1 MEELRTQAQLIAFD
15 PARAGDGA
23 IGTIIP
29 RAEFA
34 ETAARGEFP
43 ATFLLDL
50 DRVEQADGNATER
63 ATVAVDWDKDTLD
76 QLLASTDDPEIAL
89 WFDESELA
97 SVFDEVEAH
106 SLRSRAAV
114 LAVAVAAGGASATPA
129 FARLAPDFAGGASR
143 APATQA
149 PAATSTD
156 SSGPSS
162 GELAAIVGAGAVLIS
177 AAGFGVARKR
187 TRPVL
192 PA

>member
-1 MEELRTQAQLIAFD
+1 MELRTQAQLVAFD

-34 ETAARGEFP
+34 ETAARDEFP

-50 DRVEQADGNATER
+50 DRVEKADDGEVTDR
-63 ATVAVDWDKDTLD
+63 ATVAVDWDKDTID
-76 QLLASTDDPEIAL
+76 QLLASTDEPEIAL
-89 WFDESELA
+89 WFDERELA
-97 SVFDEVEAH
+97 PAFDEVEAH
-106 SLRSRAAV
+106 SLRQRAAV

-129 FARLAPDFAGGASR
+129 FARLAPDFAGGG
-143 APATQA
+143 APAPSAQA
-149 PAATSTD
+149 PAATPTD

-162 GELAAIVGAGAVLIS
+162 GEVAAIVGAGVVLIS